1 MEFTIREVRWE
12 RYRRVLE
19 NAHAKEWLKFQS
31 MRGLAANTLDAYG
44 RDLDAYL
51 GFLESSGVTLQSVVR
66 STIGAYIQD
75 IARGPAS
82 RAFRPKA
89 ESRAAL
95 SNATLQQH
103 LTVIRLFYDYLVE
116 ERVCAQHPLRP
127 LIGGRGLIQRY
138 HRLPWV
144 PSDEQWQSILQA
156 CKQEPLRNRVMLA
169 MYYDAALRRE
179 EVCSLET
186 TDIDPA
192 HRLLRIRSE
201 ATKSR
206 RERVV
211 PYSEPTGDIF
221 GQYLCV
227 CRELS
232 RERGRLFLSESCRNL
247 GQPIS
252 LWGWSKAV
260 GRIARR
266 CNVLKFTPH
275 TLQHLCLTDLARA
288 NWDIHE
294 IATFA
299 GHRSVQTT
307 LLYIHL
313 SGRDLSRKLA
323 SGMAQIH
330 AQRTRMLAEM
340 NARPSFREAMPNAD
354 LQFAGDRSGRVKP
367 RRPTFP
373 SEMPRQTPTSTLEV
387 RFARVVR
394 SEPLWPSCRAYV
406 QAPLQKLASPRS
418 PLVGRRFRCRYLEGD

>member
-1 MEFTIREVRWE
+1 MALEFSICEVRWE

-19 NAHAKEWLKFQS
+19 NAHAREWLKFQS
-31 MRGLAANTLDAYG
+31 TRGLAANTLDAYG

-51 GFLESSGVTLQSVVR
+51 RFLESAGVELQSVVR
-66 STIGAYIQD
+66 STIGAYVQD
-75 IARGPAS
+75 IAQHPAARS
-82 RAFRPKA
+82 LKA
-89 ESRAAL
+89 KPEVRTTL

-116 ERVCAQHPLRP
+116 EKICARHPLLP
-127 LIGGRGLIQRY
+127 LIGGRGLIQRH
-138 HRLPWV
+138 HRLPWI

-156 CKQEPLRNRVMLA
+156 CKQETLRNRVMLA
-169 MYYDAALRRE
+169 MSYDAALRRE

-186 TDIDPA
+186 TDVDPA

-211 PYSEPTGDIF
+211 PYSASTGEIF
-221 GQYLCV
+221 GQYLRV
-227 CRELS
+227 RRELS

-266 CNVLKFTPH
+266 CNVLQFTPH
-275 TLQHLCLTDLARA
+275 TLRHLCLTDLARA
-288 NWDIHE
+288 SWDIHE
-294 IATFA
+294 IASFA

-340 NARPSFREAMPNAD
+340 NA
-354 LQFAGDRSGRVKP
+354 
-367 RRPTFP
+367 
-373 SEMPRQTPTSTLEV
+373 
-387 RFARVVR
+387 
-394 SEPLWPSCRAYV
+394 
-406 QAPLQKLASPRS
+406 
-418 PLVGRRFRCRYLEGD
+418 

>member
-1 MEFTIREVRWE
+1 MALAFSICEVRWE
-12 RYRRVLE
+12 RYRRVFE
-19 NAHAKEWLKFQS
+19 NAHAREWLKFQS
-31 MRGLAANTLDAYG
+31 TLGLAANTLDAYG
-44 RDLDAYL
+44 RNLDAYL
-51 GFLESSGVTLQSVVR
+51 KFLEFAGVELPSVVR
-66 STIGAYIQD
+66 STIGAYVQD
-75 IARGPAS
+75 IAKRPAS
-82 RAFRPKA
+82 RSLKA
-89 ESRAAL
+89 KPEARTNL

-116 ERVCAQHPLRP
+116 EKVCARHPLRP
-127 LIGGRGLIQRY
+127 PIGGRSLIQR
-138 HRLPWV
+138 HRRLPWI
-144 PSDEQWQSILQA
+144 PSDEQWQGILQA
-156 CKQEPLRNRVMLA
+156 CKREPLRNRVMLA
-169 MYYDAALRRE
+169 MSYDAALRRE

-186 TDIDPA
+186 TDVDPA

-211 PYSEPTGDIF
+211 PYSASTGEIF

-227 CRELS
+227 RRELS

-260 GRIARR
+260 ARIARR
-266 CNVLKFTPH
+266 SDVLQFTPH
-275 TLQHLCLTDLARA
+275 TLRHLCLTDLARS

-323 SGMAQIH
+323 SGMSQIH

-340 NARPSFREAMPNAD
+340 D
-354 LQFAGDRSGRVKP
+354 
-367 RRPTFP
+367 T
-373 SEMPRQTPTSTLEV
+373 
-387 RFARVVR
+387 
-394 SEPLWPSCRAYV
+394 
-406 QAPLQKLASPRS
+406 
-418 PLVGRRFRCRYLEGD
+418 

>member
-1 MEFTIREVRWE
+1 MALEFTICEVRWE
-12 RYRRVLE
+12 RYPRVSE
-19 NAHAKEWLKFQS
+19 NAHAREWLKFQS
-31 MRGLAANTLDAYG
+31 TRGLAANTLDAYG
-44 RDLDAYL
+44 RGLDAYL
-51 GFLESSGVTLQSVVR
+51 RFLESAGVELQSVVR
-66 STIGAYIQD
+66 STIGAYVQD
-75 IARGPAS
+75 IAQHPAS
-82 RAFRPKA
+82 RSLKTKPELRTT
-89 ESRAAL
+89 L

-116 ERVCAQHPLRP
+116 EKVCARHPLRP
-127 LIGGRGLIQRY
+127 AIGGRSLIQRH
-138 HRLPWV
+138 HRLPWI

-169 MYYDAALRRE
+169 MSYDAALRRE

-192 HRLLRIRSE
+192 RRLLRIRPE

-211 PYSEPTGDIF
+211 PYSAPTGEIF
-221 GQYLCV
+221 GQYLRV
-227 CRELS
+227 RRELS
-232 RERGRLFLSESCRNL
+232 RERGPLFLSESCRNL

-266 CNVLKFTPH
+266 CNVLQFTPH
-275 TLQHLCLTDLARA
+275 TLRHLCLTDLARA

-323 SGMAQIH
+323 TGMAQIH

-340 NARPSFREAMPNAD
+340 NA
-354 LQFAGDRSGRVKP
+354 
-367 RRPTFP
+367 
-373 SEMPRQTPTSTLEV
+373 
-387 RFARVVR
+387 
-394 SEPLWPSCRAYV
+394 
-406 QAPLQKLASPRS
+406 
-418 PLVGRRFRCRYLEGD
+418 

>member
-1 MEFTIREVRWE
+1 MALEFTICEVRWE
-12 RYRRVLE
+12 RYPRVSE
-19 NAHAKEWLKFQS
+19 NAHAREWLKFQS
-31 MRGLAANTLDAYG
+31 TRGLAANTLDAYG
-44 RDLDAYL
+44 RGLDAYL
-51 GFLESSGVTLQSVVR
+51 RFLESAGVELQSVVR
-66 STIGAYIQD
+66 STIGAYVQD
-75 IARGPAS
+75 IAQHPAS
-82 RAFRPKA
+82 RSLKTKPELRTT
-89 ESRAAL
+89 L

-116 ERVCAQHPLRP
+116 EKVCARHPLRP
-127 LIGGRGLIQRY
+127 AIGGRSLIQRH
-138 HRLPWV
+138 HRLPWI

-169 MYYDAALRRE
+169 MSYDAALRRE

-192 HRLLRIRSE
+192 RRLLRIRPE

-211 PYSEPTGDIF
+211 PYSAPTGEIF
-221 GQYLCV
+221 GQYLRV
-227 CRELS
+227 RRELS

-266 CNVLKFTPH
+266 CNVLQFTPH
-275 TLQHLCLTDLARA
+275 TLRHLCLTDLARA

-323 SGMAQIH
+323 TGMAQIH

-340 NARPSFREAMPNAD
+340 SA
-354 LQFAGDRSGRVKP
+354 
-367 RRPTFP
+367 
-373 SEMPRQTPTSTLEV
+373 
-387 RFARVVR
+387 
-394 SEPLWPSCRAYV
+394 
-406 QAPLQKLASPRS
+406 
-418 PLVGRRFRCRYLEGD
+418 

>member
-1 MEFTIREVRWE
+1 
-12 RYRRVLE
+12 
-19 NAHAKEWLKFQS
+19 LKFQS

-51 GFLESSGVTLQSVVR
+51 GFLESSGVALQSVVR

-75 IARGPAS
+75 IAQGPAS
-82 RAFRPKA
+82 RASRPKA

-138 HRLPWV
+138 HRLPWI

-169 MYYDAALRRE
+169 MSYDAALRRE

-211 PYSEPTGDIF
+211 PYSAPTGDIF

-227 CRELS
+227 RRELS

-266 CNVLKFTPH
+266 CNVLQFTPH
-275 TLQHLCLTDLARA
+275 TLRHLCLTDLARA

-340 NARPSFREAMPNAD
+340 NA
-354 LQFAGDRSGRVKP
+354 
-367 RRPTFP
+367 
-373 SEMPRQTPTSTLEV
+373 
-387 RFARVVR
+387 
-394 SEPLWPSCRAYV
+394 
-406 QAPLQKLASPRS
+406 
-418 PLVGRRFRCRYLEGD
+418 

>member
-1 MEFTIREVRWE
+1 
-12 RYRRVLE
+12 
-19 NAHAKEWLKFQS
+19 

-51 GFLESSGVTLQSVVR
+51 RFLESAGVELQSVVR
-66 STIGAYIQD
+66 STIGAYVQD
-75 IARGPAS
+75 IAQHPSS
-82 RAFRPKA
+82 RPSKA
-89 ESRAAL
+89 KPEVRTTV

-116 ERVCAQHPLRP
+116 ERVCARHPLRP
-127 LIGGRGLIQRY
+127 SIAGRSLIQR
-138 HRLPWV
+138 HRKLPWI
-144 PSDEQWQSILQA
+144 PSDEQWQRILEV
-156 CKQEPLRNRVMLA
+156 CKRESLRNRVMLA
-169 MYYDAALRRE
+169 MSYDAALRRE

-186 TDIDPA
+186 TDVDPA

-201 ATKSR
+201 VTKSR

-211 PYSEPTGDIF
+211 PYSAPTGEIF
-221 GQYLCV
+221 GQYLRV
-227 CRELS
+227 RRELS

-260 GRIARR
+260 RRIARH
-266 CNVLKFTPH
+266 CSVLQFTPH
-275 TLQHLCLTDLARA
+275 TLRHLCLTDLARA

-340 NARPSFREAMPNAD
+340 SA
-354 LQFAGDRSGRVKP
+354 
-367 RRPTFP
+367 
-373 SEMPRQTPTSTLEV
+373 
-387 RFARVVR
+387 
-394 SEPLWPSCRAYV
+394 
-406 QAPLQKLASPRS
+406 
-418 PLVGRRFRCRYLEGD
+418 

>member
-1 MEFTIREVRWE
+1 MEGAMALEFIISEVRWE
-12 RYRRVLE
+12 RYPRVSK
-19 NAHAKEWLKFQS
+19 NAHARDWLKFQS
-31 MRGLAANTLDAYG
+31 TRGLAANTLDAYG
-44 RDLDAYL
+44 RDLDA
-51 GFLESSGVTLQSVVR
+51 FLAFLSSARVEFQSVLRDV
-66 STIGAYIQD
+66 IGAYIQHV
-75 IARGPAS
+75 AQRPAKCE
-82 RAFRPKA
+82 REVRT
-89 ESRAAL
+89 AL

-116 ERVCAQHPLRP
+116 EKVCARHPLRP
-127 LIGGRGLIQRY
+127 AISGRSLVQRH
-138 HRLPWV
+138 HRLPWI

-169 MYYDAALRRE
+169 MSYDAALRRE

-192 HRLLRIRSE
+192 RRLLRIRPE

-211 PYSEPTGDIF
+211 PYSAPTGEIF
-221 GQYLCV
+221 GQYLHV
-227 CRELS
+227 RRELS

-266 CNVLKFTPH
+266 CNVLQFTPH
-275 TLQHLCLTDLARA
+275 TLRHLCLTDLARA

-323 SGMAQIH
+323 AGMAQIH

-340 NARPSFREAMPNAD
+340 NA
-354 LQFAGDRSGRVKP
+354 
-367 RRPTFP
+367 
-373 SEMPRQTPTSTLEV
+373 
-387 RFARVVR
+387 
-394 SEPLWPSCRAYV
+394 
-406 QAPLQKLASPRS
+406 
-418 PLVGRRFRCRYLEGD
+418 